1 MRGFASSASSTMAQQ
16 DKSDQEVSDRLVRAA
31 LADPAIFCPGFD
43 ASRVFALISVVLQS
57 PSSPK
62 KRLLRAIKTVY
73 LFQVTNPSGQE
84 AQWWLDMKKKGR
96 VGVLKPGEK
105 APLKPDVIVRVQ
117 DRDLVGLVTGR
128 LTPQKLYAA
137 KVSLDLSL
145 VSLVSLVVRLHIRGD
160 LDRSFQALRILSQE
174 REKLERLAGP
184 EVKSSSSSEGVWAQ
198 YGGKDKE
205 KSVSEKVGEKVS
217 EGWETVKA
225 KL

>member
-137 KVSLDLSL
+137 K
-145 VSLVSLVVRLHIRGD
+145 RLHIRGD

>member
-1 MRGFASSASSTMAQQ
+1 MAQQ

-73 LFQVTNPSGQE
+73 LFQVTNSSGQE

-137 KVSLDLSL
+137 K
-145 VSLVSLVVRLHIRGD
+145 RLHIRGD

-184 EVKSSSSSEGVWAQ
+184 EVKSSSSEGVWAQ
-198 YGGKDKE
+198 FGGNGKQ
-205 KSVSEKVGEKVS
+205 KSVGEKVS

>member
-1 MRGFASSASSTMAQQ
+1 MAQQ

-137 KVSLDLSL
+137 K
-145 VSLVSLVVRLHIRGD
+145 RLHIRGD

>member
-1 MRGFASSASSTMAQQ
+1 MCQRVAGDSSKFAVMRGFTSSASSTMAQQ

-73 LFQVTNPSGQE
+73 LFQVTNASGQE

-137 KVSLDLSL
+137 K
-145 VSLVSLVVRLHIRGD
+145 RLHIRGD

-184 EVKSSSSSEGVWAQ
+184 EVKSSSSEGVWAQ
-198 YGGKDKE
+198 FGGKE
-205 KSVSEKVGEKVS
+205 KSVGEKVGEKVS